1 MRENYH
7 HTCAKKEIRELKQ
20 SIKEQN
26 IKHKEWLKEGETL
39 NFTTNCDFLRNIIYL
54 REDKL
59 LKVIFE
65 LQLER
70 TTIYNTIEDSNI
82 RMLIGNQN
90 QKAILLLEETLE
102 LDK

>member
-1 MRENYH
+1 MRDCYH
-7 HTCAKKEIRELKQ
+7 HTDARKEIRQLKE
-20 SIKEQN
+20 SIKEKTLQ
-26 IKHKEWLKEGETL
+26 HKEWTLKGESI
-39 NFTTNCDFLRNIIYL
+39 NFTENIDFLRNMFYL
-54 REDKL
+54 RENKL

-90 QKAILLLEETLE
+90 QKAILSLEEAL
-102 LDK
+102 KF